1 MSLAELRGLVRHG
14 CHVTW
19 HMTSVGLHRTL
30 IGVCSTL
37 KENCTNI
44 RKLKQ
49 CQIKYQTMVA
59 INPKPKEYGQRSSQ
73 RRRRRDGVGGTGYE
87 NSNNP
92 HLQNEAKSKL
102 FL

>member
-1 MSLAELRGLVRHG
+1 MSLAELRGLVRQG

-19 HMTSVGLHRTL
+19 RMTSVGLHRTL

-49 CQIKYQTMVA
+49 SQIKYQTMVE
-59 INPKPKEYGQRSSQ
+59 INPKPTEYGQRSNQRS
-73 RRRRRDGVGGTGYE
+73 RRREG
-87 NSNNP
+87 
-92 HLQNEAKSKL
+92 
-102 FL
+102 